1 MRGGSWLNTTFV
13 FFLFFFVFC
22 LSHSPVSERKR
33 ERAAP
38 FALAVMAII
47 LEEQSAY
54 LPGNVIIP
62 NAKTVWIQLIRF
74 YYTR

>member
-13 FFLFFFVFC
+13 FFIFC
-22 LSHSPVSERKR
+22 LSHFPVSERKR

-38 FALAVMAII
+38 FALAVIAII
-47 LEEQSAY
+47 LDEQSTY

-62 NAKTVWIQLIRF
+62 NIPLKG
-74 YYTR
+74 